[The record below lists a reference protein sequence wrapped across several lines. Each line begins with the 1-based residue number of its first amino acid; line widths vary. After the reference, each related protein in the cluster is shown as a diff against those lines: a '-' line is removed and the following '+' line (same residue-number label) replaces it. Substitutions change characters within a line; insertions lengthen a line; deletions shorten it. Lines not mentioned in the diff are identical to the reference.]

1 MDALSALKLMAGPQI
16 TAPVNSDVPGV
27 GNASPSIPAAELA
40 QLNTDTGAQP
50 VTGASSTGSFQN
62 FLGEMAGEVNAQQS
76 AANDAVSGMLSG
88 KNVSLH
94 QVMISMEEANI
105 SFQMMVE
112 VRNKLLDSYQE
123 LMRMQV

>member
-1 MDALSALKLMAGPQI
+1 MDALSALKLTAVPQVTGPAADNI
-16 TAPVNSDVPGV
+16 SSAP
-27 GNASPSIPAAELA
+27 APSIPASELA
-40 QLNTDTGAQP
+40 TINTDIP
-50 VTGASSTGSFQN
+50 VQSAAGTQSTGSFQN
-62 FLGEMAGEVNAQQS
+62 VLGDFVGEVNAEQNAASS
-76 AANDAVSGMLSG
+76 AVAGMLSG

-123 LMRMQV
+123 LMRMQI